1 MSGHSAEADIART
14 RRAQLD
20 AADPR
25 ASVWV
30 SANAGTGKTHVLT
43 QRVLR
48 LLLAGTKPERILCL
62 TYTKAAAAEMSKRVF
77 DTLAQWVTL
86 DNERLTQQIGELCD
100 RPALAGEVE
109 LARTLFAVAIETPGG
124 LKVQTIHSFCER
136 LLQRFPLE
144 ANVAPGFTVLDD
156 ETARA
161 LLREA
166 IDATLLEATDGSS
179 PTQRQALE
187 AVIPYAAEDR
197 FDDVL
202 RTALG
207 RRRWLDSATRID
219 FGEQEDELAGLEAA
233 YRRAFKVR
241 AETTVEDI
249 DSDMADVIG
258 DAELA
263 RVRDALSGG
272 SATDL
277 KMAEKV
283 SAALAAPSSAARAVA
298 LEGFFCTDGKVRKSL
313 MTKGIAAAHADL
325 DAALSV
331 AQMRFVRL
339 VEERRGLR
347 AINATIALHRL
358 AGAVLQRYTLA
369 KARRAALDY
378 EDLISKSV
386 FLLGGQELASWVMF
400 KLDRGIDHIL
410 VDEAQDTSPEQWQI
424 VKALASEFF
433 GDAGARSEMRTLF
446 VVGDEKQSI
455 YSFQGAD
462 LDQFEA
468 MGKAFAQMAKD
479 AGLTWRRIPLDLSF
493 RTVSPVLAAVD
504 RVFADHGRTP
514 GLSSEAAIVRHA
526 VHRLGHGGIVEVW
539 PTEVADDADNVDP
552 WTPLDESA
560 ARAPAERLAE
570 RIADTV
576 RHWLDSG
583 EMLASEGRPIAAGD
597 ILILVRKRRPFA
609 GPMVG
614 ALKARGIDVAGA
626 DRLRLSDQIAVADL
640 VSLGE
645 FLTLP
650 EDDLSL
656 AEVLKSPLIGFDDDD
671 LMALAAGR
679 KGTLWKS
686 LIDHAGDN
694 ERFRGATETLK
705 RWRSR
710 ADFVPPFEF
719 FASILDR
726 EGGRAKL
733 LARLGPEAADPI
745 DEFLNLALSY
755 DDNAPPSL
763 TGFLTY
769 LREADREVKRD
780 MEHGRNQVRVMTV
793 HGAKGLEAPIVFL
806 PDTCSTATGG
816 PVATLFDLEDI
827 ELPEG
832 ADGKPFVWSVKG
844 TSGHQAITAAK
855 QERVRRETEERN
867 RLLYVAMT
875 RARDR
880 LYIAGFEGKNGKSAG
895 CWYELISE
903 ALGTTLSEAAGHD
916 GGKVLRRHEAQTAAP
931 KAREGAQRQGTA
943 VASLPRWATSPAPR
957 EPALSI
963 PLAPS
968 RLEAYA
974 PDESGEPIPTTPSRQ
989 RPPNEEPP
997 ALPPAAQSTDHRF
1010 LRGTLTH
1017 ALLQHLPTLPASGW
1031 PKAAAGYLEARGSTL
1046 PAVARK
1052 RVAAETLAILQ
1063 SPAFAPL
1070 FGPQS
1075 RAEVPIVALIPNP
1088 KRKGPPLKLIGQLDR
1103 LVDLGDEVLI
1113 VDYKT
1118 NRPPPTKVE
1127 QVAGAYLF
1135 QLAAY
1140 RLALREI
1147 YAGRKIKTA
1156 LLWTDGPRIM
1166 PIPDATLDEYTA
1178 RLWDLDVSHLDA
1190 SGGHS

>member
-1 MSGHSAEADIART
+1 MSGHSAESDIVRT
-14 RRAQLD
+14 RRAQRD

-48 LLLAGTKPERILCL
+48 LLLARTQPERILCL
-62 TYTKAAAAEMSKRVF
+62 TYTKAAAAEMAKRVF
-77 DTLAQWVTL
+77 DTLANWVTMPNAKL
-86 DNERLTQQIGELCD
+86 AGEIAELCD
-100 RPALAGEVE
+100 RPALDSEVE
-109 LARTLFAVAIETPGG
+109 HARTLFAVAIETPGG

-156 ETARA
+156 ETAKA

-179 PTQRQALE
+179 PEQRQALQ

-197 FDDVL
+197 FDEVL
-202 RTALG
+202 RTAL
-207 RRRWLDSATRID
+207 RERAWLESATRID
-219 FGEQEDELAGLEAA
+219 LGQHDDELAGLDAA
-233 YRRAFKVR
+233 YRRAFKIRNDV
-241 AETTVEDI
+241 TVDDI

-258 DAELA
+258 DAELV
-263 RVRDALSGG
+263 RLRDALSGG
-272 SATDL
+272 GATDQ
-277 KMAEKV
+277 KNAQKV
-283 SAALAAPSSAARAVA
+283 SAALNAASSAIRAGA
-298 LEGFFCTDGKVRKSL
+298 LESYFCTDGKPRKSL
-313 MTKGIAAAHADL
+313 MSKGIAAEYADL
-325 DAALSV
+325 DTALGI
-331 AQMRFVRL
+331 AQRRFMSL
-339 VEERRGLR
+339 AEERRGLR
-347 AINATIALHRL
+347 AITATIALHRL
-358 AGAVLQRYTLA
+358 AGAVLQRYKLA

-378 EDLISKSV
+378 EDLIAKSV
-386 FLLGGQELASWVMF
+386 FLLSGQELASWVMF

-410 VDEAQDTSPEQWQI
+410 VDEAQDTGPEQWKI
-424 VKALASEFF
+424 VNSLASQFF
-433 GDAGARSEMRTLF
+433 DDTGARSEVRTLF

-462 LDQFEA
+462 LAQFDA
-468 MGKAFAQMAKD
+468 MGKAFADMARN
-479 AGLTWRRIPLDLSF
+479 AGLTWRRVPLDLSF
-493 RTVSPVLAAVD
+493 RTVAPVLAAVD
-504 RVFADHGRTP
+504 KVFANHGRTP
-514 GLSSEAAIVRHA
+514 GLTTEAAIVRHG

-539 PTEVADDADNVDP
+539 PAEKADDVDHVDP
-552 WTPLDESA
+552 WTPLDETA
-560 ARAPAERLAE
+560 ASAPAERLAE
-570 RIADTV
+570 RIATTI
-576 RHWLDSG
+576 RGWLDSG
-583 EMLASEGRPIAAGD
+583 DMLASEGRPITAGD
-597 ILILVRKRRPFA
+597 IIILVRKRRPFA
-609 GPMVG
+609 GPMVA
-614 ALKARGIDVAGA
+614 ALKARGIEVAGA

-656 AEVLKSPLIGFDDDD
+656 AEVLKSPLIGLDDDD
-671 LMALAAGR
+671 LLALGVGR

-686 LIDHAGDN
+686 VIDHADDN
-694 ERFRGATETLK
+694 PRYKAAADTLK

-726 EGGRAKL
+726 EGGRTKIL
-733 LARLGPEAADPI
+733 SRLGPEAADPI

-755 DDNAPPSL
+755 DDASPPSL

-780 MEHGRNQVRVMTV
+780 MEHGRNEVRVMTV

-816 PVATLFDLEDI
+816 PINTYLQFDDI
-827 ELPEG
+827 GVLG
-832 ADGKPFVWSVKG
+832 IDAKPFVWSVKG
-844 TSGHQAITAAK
+844 TSGHSTIAAAK
-855 QERVRRETEERN
+855 VERNLRETEERN

-880 LYIAGFEGKNGKSAG
+880 LYIAGFEGKNGKSNG
-895 CWYELISE
+895 CWYELIDHALDDMLQE
-903 ALGTTLSEAAGHD
+903 AD
-916 GGKVLRRHEAQTAAP
+916 GADGVKVRRLVEPQTAQPRPRDSAQ
-931 KAREGAQRQGTA
+931 KQGAA
-943 VASLPRWATSPAPR
+943 VATLPPWVSIPAPR
-957 EPALSI
+957 ELALSI

-968 RLEAYA
+968 RLEAYT
-974 PDESGEPIPTTPSRQ
+974 PDESGEPIAVPASRR
-989 RPPNEEPP
+989 RPPNEEPSAP
-997 ALPPAAQSTDHRF
+997 PPAAQSTDHRF

-1017 ALLQHLPTLPASGW
+1017 ALLQHLPTLPAARW
-1031 PKAAAGYLEARGSTL
+1031 DDAAAGFLEARGSAL
-1046 PAVARK
+1046 PPAARK
-1052 RVAAETLAILQ
+1052 GVAKETLAILRA
-1063 SPAFAPL
+1063 PAFAPL

-1118 NRPPPTKVE
+1118 NRPPPTKVD
-1127 QVAGAYLF
+1127 QVAAAYLF

-1147 YAGRKIKTA
+1147 YAGRTVKAA

-1166 PIPDATLDEYTA
+1166 PIPDALLDDYTD
-1178 RLWDLDVSHLDA
+1178 RVWDLDGTHLDG
-1190 SGGHS
+1190 SGGRS

>member
-1 MSGHSAEADIART
+1 MSGHSVAADITRT
-14 RRAQLD
+14 RRAQRD
-20 AADPR
+20 AADPS

-62 TYTKAAAAEMSKRVF
+62 TYTKAAAAEMAKRVF
-77 DTLAQWVTL
+77 DTLALWVTL
-86 DNERLTQQIGELCD
+86 PNEKLAEQISELCD
-100 RPALAGEVE
+100 RPALDSEIE
-109 LARTLFAVAIETPGG
+109 HARTLFAIAIETPGG

-144 ANVAPGFTVLDD
+144 AGVAPGFTVLDD
-156 ETARA
+156 ETAKA

-166 IDATLLEATDGSS
+166 IDATLMKATDGSS
-179 PTQRQALE
+179 SAQRQALE
-187 AVIPYAAEDR
+187 AVIPYAAEER

-202 RTALG
+202 RTALS

-219 FGEQEDELAGLEAA
+219 FGDHEDEFAALDSA
-233 YRRAFKVR
+233 YRAKFDVR
-241 AETTVEDI
+241 LDATVDDI
-249 DSDMADVIG
+249 ESDMADVLR
-258 DAELA
+258 DSDLQRA
-263 RVRDALSGG
+263 RDALISGG
-272 SATDL
+272 PTDQ
-277 KMAEKV
+277 KNAEKV
-283 SAALAAPSSAARAVA
+283 AAALNALSSAARASA
-298 LEGFFCTDGKVRKSL
+298 LESYFCTDGKLRKSL
-313 MTKGIAAAHADL
+313 MSKGLVGVHPDL
-325 DAALSV
+325 DATLTD
-331 AQMRFVRL
+331 AQLRFVGYA
-339 VEERRGLR
+339 EERRGLR
-347 AINATIALHRL
+347 AIGATIALHRL

-386 FLLGGQELASWVMF
+386 FLSGAKELAAWVMF

-433 GDAGARSEMRTLF
+433 GDASARSEVRTLF

-462 LDQFEA
+462 LAQFDA
-468 MGKAFAQMAKD
+468 MAKAFAAMAAN
-479 AGLTWRRIPLDLSF
+479 AGLTWQRIQLDLSF
-493 RTVSPVLAAVD
+493 RTVAPVLAAVD
-504 RVFADHGRTP
+504 SVFADRGRTP
-514 GLSSEAAIVRHA
+514 GLTTEAAIVRHG
-526 VHRLGHGGIVEVW
+526 VHRMGHGGLVEVW
-539 PTEVADDADNVDP
+539 PTEVADDTASVDA
-552 WTPLDESA
+552 WTPLDEAA
-560 ARAPAERLAE
+560 ARAPAERLAD
-570 RIADTV
+570 RIATTI
-576 RHWLDSG
+576 RGWLDNG
-583 EMLASEGRPIAAGD
+583 EMLASEGRPITAGD

-614 ALKARGIDVAGA
+614 ALKARGINVAGA
-626 DRLRLSDQIAVADL
+626 DRLRLSDQIAVEDL
-640 VSLGE
+640 LSLGD

-650 EDDLSL
+650 EDDLAL
-656 AEVLKSPLIGFDDDD
+656 AEVLKSPLIGFDDTD

-686 LIDHAGDN
+686 LIDHADDN
-694 ERFRGATETLK
+694 PRYRAATDTLK

-745 DEFLNLALSY
+745 DEFLNLALRY
-755 DDNAPPSL
+755 DDAFPPSL

-780 MEHGRNQVRVMTV
+780 MEHGRDEVRVMTV

-816 PVATLFDLEDI
+816 PVATLFDLDGI
-827 ELPEG
+827 ELPDG
-832 ADGKPFVWSVKG
+832 ADGTPFVWSVKG
-844 TSGHQAITAAK
+844 TAGHPTISAAK
-855 QERVRRETEERN
+855 SERNQRETEERN

-880 LYIAGFEGKNGKSAG
+880 LYIAGFEGKNGRSAG
-895 CWYELISE
+895 CWYELIIG
-903 ALGTTLSEAAGHD
+903 ALGDTLEEAESP
-916 GGKVLRRHEAQTAAP
+916 GGTVRRRVAPQLAPPRARDSSQKQGATPAA
-931 KAREGAQRQGTA
+931 
-943 VASLPRWATSPAPR
+943 LPAWAADPAPR

-974 PDESGEPIPTTPSRQ
+974 PDETGEPLLTQ
-989 RPPNEEPP
+989 PPRYHPANDEPP
-997 ALPPAAQSTDHRF
+997 APPPAAQSSDHRF

-1017 ALLQHLPTLPASGW
+1017 ALLQHLPTLPQAGW
-1031 PKAAAGYLEARGSTL
+1031 DLAAAGFLDQRGSAL
-1046 PAVARK
+1046 SPGAR
-1052 RVAAETLAILQ
+1052 RGIAAETLAILR
-1063 SPAFAPL
+1063 AAEFAPL

-1103 LVDLGDEVLI
+1103 LVDLGSEILI

-1118 NRPPPTKVE
+1118 NRPPPTKAE
-1127 QVAGAYLF
+1127 QVAAAYLF

-1147 YAGRKIKTA
+1147 YAGRRVKTA
-1156 LLWTDGPRIM
+1156 LLWTYGPRIM
-1166 PIPDATLDEYTA
+1166 AIPDALLDQYTA